1 MSEKTHTAVV
11 AVAALAMLGGA
22 ALWLR
27 WGALISMADLVA
39 WCG

>member
-1 MSEKTHTAVV
+1 MSERTHITVIS
-11 AVAALAMLGGA
+11 VAALAMLGGV

-27 WGALISMADLVA
+27 WGALIKMADLVA